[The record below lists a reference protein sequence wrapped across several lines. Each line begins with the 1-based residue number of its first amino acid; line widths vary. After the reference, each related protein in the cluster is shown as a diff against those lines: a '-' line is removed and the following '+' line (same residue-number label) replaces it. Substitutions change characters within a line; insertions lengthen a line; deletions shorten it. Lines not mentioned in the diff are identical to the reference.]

1 MILNIV
7 NKSPNISTA
16 LTQCLAQL
24 ADGDALLFTEDGVL
38 ATLDAPSNQEW
49 LALCPR
55 NITLYVLQEDLAA
68 RGVLERVLPEFQ
80 QVDYGEW
87 VDLVARYSLNQSWF

>member
-7 NKSPNISTA
+7 NKSPNLSTA

-24 ADGDALLFTEDGVL
+24 AEGDALLFIEDGVL
-38 ATLDAPSNQEW
+38 ATLDIPNNQEW

-55 NITLYVLQEDLAA
+55 NVVLYVLREDLAA
-68 RGVLERVLPEFQ
+68 RGALERVLPEFQ
-80 QVDYGEW
+80 HVDYGEW